1 MMYRSEVSL
10 IEFREIGDARGK
22 LVSLESGR
30 SIPFDI
36 ARSYYI
42 YGVESSQE
50 RGFHAHKNLK
60 QVLICLHGK
69 IKITYEYLGK
79 VEEYTLCSPA
89 QGLLIDSLVWHSMTF
104 IDDNSVLMVL
114 ADNYYDE
121 SDYIR
126 NYEEFKRLDAESFT

>member
-1 MMYRSEVSL
+1 MYRAEVSL
-10 IEFREIGDARGK
+10 INFREIGDSRGK
-22 LVSLESGR
+22 LVSLEGGR

-42 YGVESSQE
+42 YGVASSQE

-60 QVLICLHGK
+60 QVLICVHGK
-69 IKITYEYLGK
+69 IKITCEYLGK
-79 VEEYTLCSPA
+79 VEEYILCSPA

-114 ADNYYDE
+114 ADNHYDE
-121 SDYIR
+121 ADYIR
-126 NYEEFKRLDAESFT
+126 DYDVFKQEELA